1 MSRIIS
7 FEVENEKDY
16 KLLKMLTERI
26 GIHSTELPAKS
37 NKKKALKKPN
47 GNAMAAILEKIAI
60 GGNMN
65 SIKNP
70 REWQRKTRTDRKLPN
85 RQPMLLDSNIII
97 YSSQPAHK
105 ELRTFIRQNNPFL
118 CWINYVE
125 VLGYNKL
132 TTEDKIYFESLFK

>member
-26 GIHSTELPAKS
+26 GIPTTELPANS
-37 NKKKALKKPN
+37 TRKKPLKKPN

-70 REWQRKTRTDRKLPN
+70 VDWQRKTRTDRKLPN
-85 RQPMLLDSNIII
+85 R
-97 YSSQPAHK
+97 
-105 ELRTFIRQNNPFL
+105 
-118 CWINYVE
+118 
-125 VLGYNKL
+125 
-132 TTEDKIYFESLFK
+132 